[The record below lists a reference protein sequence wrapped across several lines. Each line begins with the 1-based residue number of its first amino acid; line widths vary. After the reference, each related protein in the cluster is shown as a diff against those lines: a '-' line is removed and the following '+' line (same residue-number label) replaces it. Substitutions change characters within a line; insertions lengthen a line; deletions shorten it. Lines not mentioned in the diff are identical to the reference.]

1 MLCAAAEAVLE
12 LVAGTM
18 LQSEVRPSSASAGN
32 KKAKAH
38 PKTIGFDAGNKSD
51 DRMAFVAGALVGH
64 KVTVEVANGT
74 VYEGILHSLQPRNKT
89 AQVRLC
95 WAKPTKGPESASQA
109 TPVKEL
115 VIKAE
120 DLVQIHAIE
129 VDLSPEALT
138 GPTNGAAAF
147 GTDSEI
153 SKGRGG

>member
-12 LVAGTM
+12 LLAGTM
-18 LQSEVRPSSASAGN
+18 LQSEVRPSSASAGS

-74 VYEGILHSLQPRNKT
+74 VYEGILHSLQPRNK
-89 AQVRLC
+89 AVQVRLS
-95 WAKPTKGPESASQA
+95 WAKPLKGPESASQA

-120 DLVQIHAIE
+120 DLVQIHATE

>member
-32 KKAKAH
+32 KKAGAY

-64 KVTVEVANGT
+64 KVTVEVASGT
-74 VYEGILHSLQPRNKT
+74 VYEGILHSLQPRNKS
-89 AQVRLC
+89 AQVRLS
-95 WAKPTKGPESASQA
+95 WAKPIKGPESASQA
-109 TPVKEL
+109 TPVKEV

-120 DLVQIHAIE
+120 DLVQIHATE